1 MDILDIILIIVVACL
16 GFFSVI
22 LFKALENKFKNY
34 LKDNPDMALDFYY
47 ESNAVEAYKCTL
59 FLTIKEDS
67 EFDGAIYDF
76 SMYNEAGIISLVD
89 CRSNRSVRAKRQ
101 YIDENGDP
109 ITGALPNQTVYLMKD
124 GSYEW
129 DVRPVLKELKGEKN
143 DTNEEY

>member
-1 MDILDIILIIVVACL
+1 MNILSIILIIIVAFIFIPL
-16 GFFSVI
+16 KVI
-22 LFKALENKFKNY
+22 ENRVKKY

-67 EFDGAIYDF
+67 EFDGAMYDF

-89 CRSNRSVRAKRQ
+89 CRSNRSARAKRQ
-101 YIDENGDP
+101 YVDENGDP

-143 DTNEEY
+143 DTNKEY

>member
-1 MDILDIILIIVVACL
+1 MNILNIILIIIIAFIFIFL
-16 GFFSVI
+16 KVI
-22 LFKALENKFKNY
+22 ENKVKNY

-47 ESNAVEAYKCTL
+47 ESNAVKAYKCTL

-76 SMYNEAGIISLVD
+76 SMYNEAGVISLVD